1 MKFFRFFLSS
11 MHWKHCQS
19 PPIVYLLQACYNSFV
34 LKKYVCNIQALVPGF
49 SPKLNTGLELSEGQ
63 TITIYALSKNKN
75 KEVVTMCFTTNCAE
89 LFNLICKYFKFGC

>member
-19 PPIVYLLQACYNSFV
+19 PPIVYLLQTCYNLFV
-34 LKKYVCNIQALVPGF
+34 LKKYVCNIQALVPSF

-63 TITIYALSKNKN
+63 TITIYALSKK
-75 KEVVTMCFTTNCAE
+75 
-89 LFNLICKYFKFGC
+89 